1 MRGQIRIRSAP
12 YHYVY
17 SSQKLKSKILH
28 IHLLLICRR
37 CFCAG
42 EELSLVLWP
51 CRCWPPWPTGSPL
64 RTLENWAW
72 SCFWCLWLKS
82 KFLGTFHQ
90 DRLNKGSDQNLICP
104 LKSKLL
110 IQIAFNCLCRRNY
123 LSGQSC
129 LPCLWEHCREAN
141 DGFSCNCIVCICTG
155 ERLPNGKFLL
165 YGGAVDI
172 WLIWRGEQFLKLLL
186 DPYFGCR
193 GSLFHLKLGPYF

>member
-1 MRGQIRIRSAP
+1 MQPCVASVCSSNFWSHLKRKSEVSKFTIALFYFIKISSMRGQIKIWSAP
-12 YHYVY
+12 W
-17 SSQKLKSKILH
+17 KAKFWFKF
-28 IHLLLICRR
+28 HL
-37 CFCAG
+37 
-42 EELSLVLWP
+42 
-51 CRCWPPWPTGSPL
+51 
-64 RTLENWAW
+64 
-72 SCFWCLWLKS
+72 
-82 KFLGTFHQ
+82 
-90 DRLNKGSDQNLICP
+90 
-104 LKSKLL
+104 
-110 IQIAFNCLCRRNY
+110 IALCRRNY

-141 DGFSCNCIVCICTG
+141 YGFSCNCIVCICTG

>member
-1 MRGQIRIRSAP
+1 MCIPAKSSRAKYCTSIYCWYAGDAFVQEKNFPLFCGHVAVDHLDQLAHLWEHWRTENEAVFGAFGWNQNFLAHFINIGSIRGQIKSWSAP
-12 YHYVY
+12 W
-17 SSQKLKSKILH
+17 KAKFWFKF
-28 IHLLLICRR
+28 HL
-37 CFCAG
+37 
-42 EELSLVLWP
+42 
-51 CRCWPPWPTGSPL
+51 
-64 RTLENWAW
+64 
-72 SCFWCLWLKS
+72 
-82 KFLGTFHQ
+82 
-90 DRLNKGSDQNLICP
+90 
-104 LKSKLL
+104 
-110 IQIAFNCLCRRNY
+110 IALCRRNY

>member
-1 MRGQIRIRSAP
+1 MQPCVASVCSSNFGSHLRESQRWVNSLFHKNKLNEGSDRKLTCHLSVLHTVSCRSNTLDTLFKSSKAETKCVWHKLHRYPHQESWFKISSMRGQIRIRSAP

-64 RTLENWAW
+64 RTLENWEW

-82 KFLGTFHQ
+82 EFLGTFHQ
-90 DRLNKGSDQNLICP
+90 YRLNKGSDQNLICP
-104 LKSKLL
+104 LKS
-110 IQIAFNCLCRRNY
+110 
-123 LSGQSC
+123 
-129 LPCLWEHCREAN
+129 
-141 DGFSCNCIVCICTG
+141 
-155 ERLPNGKFLL
+155 
-165 YGGAVDI
+165 
-172 WLIWRGEQFLKLLL
+172 
-186 DPYFGCR
+186 
-193 GSLFHLKLGPYF
+193 